1 MSIKLE
7 IEKKQLQLKSQKY
20 KGSNETTTSN
30 YMPIKET
37 AQNKWKHFLKAT
49 SFKG

>member
-7 IEKKQLQLKSQKY
+7 IKKKLQLKSQKY
-20 KGSNETTTSN
+20 KGSNETTISS

-37 AQNKWKHFLKAT
+37 TQNKWKIFLKL
-49 SFKG
+49 